1 MRILI
6 ISSYLPFPLF
16 SGGHI
21 RLYNIVKRLTEKNH
35 QVTLICE
42 KRENQTQED
51 ISEIAKICKQVIPVE
66 RKKQWSFQN
75 ILQTGFSKKSFLI
88 TGHTNEDMQRKI
100 VELLKNNSF
109 DLIHV
114 ETSYVMQNVPQTH
127 IPIVLVEHNIEYLV
141 YQRFV
146 NNAPLLLRPLLAI
159 DVQKL
164 QRSEE
169 AFWKR
174 ATYIVTVSEKEKEVI
189 GLPNVSVVPNGVDIE
204 LFQMKKNLFITNKPE
219 ADILFIGDFKWVQNR
234 DSVRWI
240 INEIYPK
247 LQQYFKLAR
256 KTTLWIIG
264 KHIPQALK
272 QYQRDNSIIFDE
284 NSQKPTEKIFADA
297 DILLAPIRIGGGSQY
312 KILEAMA
319 SGTPVVTT
327 PLGIEGIEAKD
338 GKEILVGKT
347 SHDIARLCAK
357 ILEDEKLYMTI
368 AKNAREFVEK
378 NYTWDSIVDKL
389 EHVYRQAAKL

>member
-6 ISSYLPFPLF
+6 VSSYLPFPLF

-21 RLYNIVKRLTEKNH
+21 RLYNIIKRLTEKNH

-42 KRENQTQED
+42 KRENQTEED
-51 ISEIAKICKQVIPVE
+51 INEIAKICKQVIPVE
-66 RKKQWSFQN
+66 RKKQWSLQN
-75 ILQTGFSKKSFLI
+75 ILHTGFSKKSFLI

-159 DVQKL
+159 DIQKL
-164 QRSEE
+164 QRNEE

-219 ADILFIGDFKWVQNR
+219 SDILFIGDFKWVQNR
-234 DSVRWI
+234 DSARWI
-240 INEIYPK
+240 INDIYPK
-247 LQQYFKLAR
+247 LDQYFNLAR
-256 KTTLWIIG
+256 KTTLWVIG
-264 KHIPQALK
+264 KHIPKALK
-272 QYQRDNSIIFDE
+272 EYKKDDSIIFDE

-338 GKEILVGKT
+338 GKEVLVGES
-347 SHDIARLCAK
+347 SHDLARLCAK
-357 ILEDEKLYMTI
+357 ILEDEKLYIRI
-368 AKNAREFVEK
+368 AKGAREFIEK
-378 NYTWDSIVDKL
+378 NYTWNSIVDKL
-389 EHVYRQAAKL
+389 EQVYRQAAKL